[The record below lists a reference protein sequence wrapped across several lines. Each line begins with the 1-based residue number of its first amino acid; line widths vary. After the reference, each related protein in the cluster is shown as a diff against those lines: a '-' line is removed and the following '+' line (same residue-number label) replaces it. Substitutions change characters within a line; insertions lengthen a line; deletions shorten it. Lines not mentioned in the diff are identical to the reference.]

1 MSIQLISPKKSVN
14 SAFLKLPVSV
24 EKMEDFKLSLKNLY
38 SKRNAAQD
46 EEYHKGE
53 IWNFL
58 RKIFEPDYSVQVN
71 RPIDLCV
78 FNGNTAS
85 AKPAVIIEAKSPTNV
100 AEMFSAEHPN
110 VKSLQELVYYF
121 MLEYVQSGNH
131 EIKWLAITNFDEWY
145 FFDVK
150 DFIRYFANKSKPI
163 YDQFLK
169 FKANQMSGNKT
180 SDFYYDIAKPAI
192 DDFLASCDINVVH
205 FNLEDAMRTLAPEL
219 KKSHVT
225 LEPKAIGSKDS
236 ISPTGF
242 QNDNEYSHSTSHI
255 SHSTP
260 LLPLFKFLSP
270 ETLLAKPFANDSN
283 SLDRNFYAELLHI
296 IGLEE
301 VKEEKGSKKVIRR
314 KKPANR
320 DKASL
325 LESAI
330 YQLEDDFPNKE
341 ECEAMALRLCITW
354 VNRLL
359 FLKLVESQILMYQKG
374 DASYRFMSSDKI
386 ANFDE
391 LNIFFFK
398 VLGKKI
404 EDRDEDV
411 FKRYPNVPYLNSSLF
426 EPTEDEKH
434 LKIRGIP
441 DAQMEIWGKTV
452 LKDERGKRAKGS
464 LPNLDYIFKFLDA
477 YNFASDA
484 QGGVTS
490 TSKTLINASVLGL
503 IFEKINGY
511 KDGSFFTPGFIT
523 DYMARDVL
531 ERTVVQKF
539 NEKKSWK
546 CENLE
551 DVSDK
556 IEDISE
562 ANEIVDDIRVAD
574 VAVGSGH
581 FLVSALNR
589 LLAIKSELNILC
601 DADGKRIKRRDL
613 ILKVDNDEL
622 SVVDDE
628 GEPFEYKPGNEESQR
643 YQEALFNEKRRIIEN
658 CLFGV
663 DLNPN
668 SVNICRLRLWIELL
682 KNAYYTK
689 ESGYKQLQ
697 TLPNIDINIK
707 VGDSLLSKY
716 PVQNGRLIAD
726 YLTRD
731 ERADRKRDSL
741 KNSLIEYR
749 QLVQEYKTGKSQS
762 SKMMLRHKIASLKSR
777 MVDDGQIEMFEEYK
791 GSAGDTIDFSNSLEW
806 MFEFPEILDEVGRF
820 TGFDAIIGN
829 PPYVQLQS
837 MGEMSDVYSK
847 RNYSCYNKSADLYC
861 LFVERA
867 YSLLKKNGYF
877 SFIMPNKW
885 MLVDYGKELREFMS
899 QTSLKKILNF
909 GDVQFFADA
918 TIYVCIFVSQKSSD
932 KMPVLA
938 CSLNSKNY
946 HGEFEKEVKAATFEF
961 PAENFG
967 ASEWSI
973 RNKLHDSVLQ
983 KMNVGTALKDMP
995 ITINYGLKTGY
1006 NDAFFIDGKTKEKL
1020 ISEDAK
1026 SAEIIKPL
1034 LRGRDID
1041 AWKTEKDDQFILFVP
1056 WHFPLHLN
1064 PNIVGCFKEAEIEFE
1079 KEYPAVYKHLLN
1091 YREKLSARNK
1101 AETGI
1106 RYEWYALQRWAADYY
1121 KEFAKPKIMYPNMTS
1136 VFPFTYDETG
1146 SFGNDKSFII
1156 TEKDNSQNLPK
1167 GMENVIANE
1176 AEQSNAETISDVIP
1190 AKAGISSPSGYNLL
1204 KALLAIFNSNLVKL
1218 WIWYNCPELM
1228 GGTREIRKAYFEN
1241 LRIPLNNTELLQQL
1255 ASLADEIIRLKKE
1268 LVNSNKTQAPEPA
1281 EGPTETTQKQ
1291 LATLET
1297 QVNTLV
1303 YQLYGITDTE
1313 EMEAVEKR

>member
-1 MSIQLISPKKSVN
+1 MSIRIITPKKSVN
-14 SAFLKLPVSV
+14 SAFLKLPVPV

-38 SKRNAAQD
+38 GKRNPAQD

-85 AKPAVIIEAKSPTNV
+85 AKPAVIIEAKSPTNA

-180 SDFYYDIAKPAI
+180 SDFYNDIAKPAI
-192 DDFLASCDINVVH
+192 DVFLASCNINVVH
-205 FNLEDAMRTLAPEL
+205 FNLDVIARSASDE
-219 KKSHVT
+219 
-225 LEPKAIGSKDS
+225 AI
-236 ISPTGF
+236 
-242 QNDNEYSHSTSHI
+242 HSTSHI

-260 LLPLFKFLSP
+260 LLPLYKFLSP

-301 VKEEKGSKKVIRR
+301 VKEDKGGKKVIQR

-374 DASYRFMSSDKI
+374 DASYRFMSTDKI

-411 FKRYPNVPYLNSSLF
+411 LKRYPNVPYLNSSLF

-441 DAQMEIWGKTV
+441 DAQMEIFNKTV
-452 LKDERGKRAKGS
+452 LKDERGKRAKGT

-562 ANEIVDDIRVAD
+562 ANQIVDDIRVAD

-777 MVDDGQIEMFEEYK
+777 MVEDGQIEMFEEYK
-791 GSAGDTIDFSNSLEW
+791 SSAGDTIDFSNSLEW
-806 MFEFPEILDEVGRF
+806 MFEFPEVLDEKGRF
-820 TGFDAIIGN
+820 VGFDAIIGN
-829 PPYVQLQS
+829 PPYIHLEDMKKTSEIYGS
-837 MGEMSDVYSK
+837 MGGKANPVYTT
-847 RNYSCYNKSADLYC
+847 YNKRGDIYC

-867 YSLLKKNGYF
+867 ISLLKENGFASY
-877 SFIMPNKW
+877 IMQNKW
-885 MLVDYGKELREFMS
+885 MQANYGKELREFF
-899 QTSLKKILNF
+899 LNVRLEKLIDF
-909 GDVQFFADA
+909 GDIQVFDDA
-918 TIYVCIFVSQKSSD
+918 TTYPCIFVAQKAVPATELTVSTLRDLERADFAKSVNQFAEKFALEHLSSD
-932 KMPVLA
+932 TWTLSSQWESDLLRRLDNEMITLGKYVGGEAYRGVLTGLTKA
-938 CSLNSKNY
+938 FLIDENTKKKIIEEDKNAKQVIHPFLQGRDVKTYEEPSVNHYLILFPKGFSSKFLAKDVIASETKQSKCNLNEDDMWK
-946 HGEFEKEVKAATFEF
+946 HFEKSF
-961 PAENFG
+961 PSIAQWLAPFAE
-967 ASEWSI
+967 A
-973 RNKLHDSVLQ
+973 
-983 KMNVGTALKDMP
+983 
-995 ITINYGLKTGY
+995 
-1006 NDAFFIDGKTKEKL
+1006 GKKRGDKGDYWWE
-1020 ISEDAK
+1020 
-1026 SAEIIKPL
+1026 
-1034 LRGRDID
+1034 LR
-1041 AWKTEKDDQFILFVP
+1041 A
-1056 WHFPLHLN
+1056 
-1064 PNIVGCFKEAEIEFE
+1064 C
-1079 KEYPAVYKHLLN
+1079 
-1091 YREKLSARNK
+1091 
-1101 AETGI
+1101 
-1106 RYEWYALQRWAADYY
+1106 DYY
-1121 KEFAKPKIMYPNMTS
+1121 DEFAKPKIMYQKFQVKPCF
-1136 VFPFTYDETG
+1136 VYDDHG
-1146 SFGNDKSFII
+1146 LYCNDSMWII
-1156 TEKDNSQNLPK
+1156 PTED
-1167 GMENVIANE
+1167 
-1176 AEQSNAETISDVIP
+1176 
-1190 AKAGISSPSGYNLL
+1190 
-1204 KALLAIFNSNLVKL
+1204 KALLALLNSKMAWWLMKKKCTQIQNGVQL
-1218 WIWYNCPELM
+1218 IWQYLSKIPVPREL
-1228 GGTREIRKAYFEN
+1228 
-1241 LRIPLNNTELLQQL
+1241 PQEL
-1255 ASLADEIIRLKKE
+1255 ATLADQIITAKKNNE
-1268 LVNSNKTQAPEPA
+1268 DT
-1281 EGPTETTQKQ
+1281 TE
-1291 LATLET
+1291 LET
-1297 QVNTLV
+1297 QVNEIV
-1303 YQLYGITDTE
+1303 YGLYGVTDAE
-1313 EMEAVEKR
+1313 EIESV

>member
-1 MSIQLISPKKSVN
+1 MPIQFISPKKAVN
-14 SAFLKLPVSV
+14 SAYLKLPISY
-24 EKMEDFKLSLKNLY
+24 EKMDIFKACIKSMADLGK
-38 SKRNAAQD
+38 AGET
-46 EEYHKGE
+46 EEYHKGL
-53 IWNFL
+53 INKFL
-58 RKIFEPDYSVQVN
+58 SNALYNPDYAVN
-71 RPIDLCV
+71 TKDRIDLAI
-78 FNGNTAS
+78 FNGKDNN
-85 AKPAVIIEAKSPTNV
+85 AKAAVLIEVKAPENA
-100 AEMFSAEHPN
+100 AEMFSESHSN
-110 VKSLQELVYYF
+110 VKALQELVYYF
-121 MLEYVQSGNH
+121 MKEYIRLENH
-131 EIKWLAITNFDEWY
+131 EIKYLAITNYNDWY
-145 FFDVK
+145 FFDAK
-150 DFIRYFANKSKPI
+150 DFVKFFAAKSNPVYSK
-163 YDQFLK
+163 FLK
-169 FKANQMSGNKT
+169 FDADQMSDSKT
-180 SDFYYDIAKPAI
+180 SFFYSDIARPAI
-192 DDFLASCDINVVH
+192 DKFIETCDLNVVH
-205 FNLEDAMRTLAPEL
+205 FSLAEAVKAVEKNDE
-219 KKSHVT
+219 KK
-225 LEPKAIGSKDS
+225 
-236 ISPTGF
+236 
-242 QNDNEYSHSTSHI
+242 
-255 SHSTP
+255 
-260 LLPLFKFLSP
+260 LFALYKFLSP
-270 ETLLAKPFANDSN
+270 ETLLSKPFANDSN
-283 SLDRNFYAELLHI
+283 SLDKNFYAELLHI

-301 VKEEKGSKKVIRR
+301 VKEDGKKVIRR
-314 KKPANR
+314 KKKENR

-330 YQLEDDFPNKE
+330 YQLQIDEPNADKRE
-341 ECEAMALRLCITW
+341 EMALRLCITW
-354 VNRLL
+354 INRLL

-374 DASYRFMSSDKI
+374 NADYKFMSLDKI
-386 ANFDE
+386 KSFDE
-391 LNIFFFK
+391 LNIFFFM

-404 EDRDEDV
+404 DERDEDI
-411 FKRYPNVPYLNSSLF
+411 KAKYPNVPYLNSSLF
-426 EPTEDEKH
+426 EPTDDEGK

-441 DAQMEIWGKTV
+441 DEQIEIYNKTV
-452 LKDERGKRAKGS
+452 LKDERGKRAKGT

-716 PVQNGRLIAD
+716 PVQNGHVVLDFLQKEDKAD
-726 YLTRD
+726 KKNGL
-731 ERADRKRDSL
+731 AAKL
-741 KNSLIEYR
+741 KEYR
-749 QLVQEYKTGKSQS
+749 KNVQDYKAGGTSYNKQQLRLNIAGLKSQ
-762 SKMMLRHKIASLKSR
+762 LKEPPS
-777 MVDDGQIEMFEEYK
+777 
-791 GSAGDTIDFSNSLEW
+791 IDLFGNVVKNNDIDYSNSLEW
-806 MFEFPEILDEVGRF
+806 MFEFPEILDDEGRF

-847 RNYSCYNKSADLYC
+847 RDYSCYNKSADLYC

-918 TIYVCIFVSQKSSD
+918 TIYVCIFVSQKSGD

-946 HGEFEKEVKAATFEF
+946 HGEFEKEVNAATFEF

-995 ITINYGLKTGY
+995 ISINYGIKTGF
-1006 NDAFFIDGKTKEKL
+1006 NDAFFIDGKTREKL
-1020 ISEDAK
+1020 IAEDPKSE
-1026 SAEIIKPL
+1026 ELIKPL
-1034 LRGRDID
+1034 LRGRDIN
-1041 AWKTEKDDQFILFVP
+1041 AWVTESDQYLINPHNGIKERNIAPINIDEYPAIKKHLDQFID
-1056 WHFPLHLN
+1056 
-1064 PNIVGCFKEAEIEFE
+1064 
-1079 KEYPAVYKHLLN
+1079 
-1091 YREKLSARNK
+1091 KLVKRGDKGDTPYNLRNC
-1101 AETGI
+1101 AYLE
-1106 RYEWYALQRWAADYY
+1106 D
-1121 KEFAKPKIMYPNMTS
+1121 FSKPKIIYPEITS
-1136 VFPFTYDETG
+1136 LFSFTYDELG
-1146 SFGNDKSFII
+1146 MMCNNKNYIISEKESFQS
-1156 TEKDNSQNLPK
+1156 LPK
-1167 GMENVIANE
+1167 G
-1176 AEQSNAETISDVIP
+1176 TF
-1190 AKAGISSPSGYNLL
+1190 L

-1218 WIWYNCPELM
+1218 WIEYNCPVLN
-1228 GGTREIRKAYFEN
+1228 GGARNISTTYFEN
-1241 LRIPLNNTELLQQL
+1241 LRIPLNNTELLLQL
-1255 ASLADEIIRLKKE
+1255 ATLADEIITAKKSGE
-1268 LVNSNKTQAPEPA
+1268 NTAS
-1281 EGPTETTQKQ
+1281 
-1291 LATLET
+1291 LESK
-1297 QVNTLV
+1297 VDEIV
-1303 YQLYGITDTE
+1303 YQIYGVTGQE
-1313 EMEAVEKR
+1313 EREAVEEM

>member
-1 MSIQLISPKKSVN
+1 MSIKFISPKKSVN

-24 EKMEDFKLSLKNLY
+24 EKMEEFKLSLKNLY
-38 SKRNAAQD
+38 GKRNAAQD

-71 RPIDLCV
+71 RPIDLAI

-85 AKPAVIIEAKSPTNV
+85 AKPAVIIEAKSPTNA

-121 MLEYVQSGNH
+121 MLEYVHSGNH

-150 DFIRYFANKSKPI
+150 DFIRYFGNKSKPI

-180 SDFYYDIAKPAI
+180 SDFYNDIAKPAI
-192 DDFLASCDINVVH
+192 DDFLKSCDISVVH
-205 FNLEDAMRTLAPEL
+205 FSLESAVKAVEKDDD
-219 KKSHVT
+219 KK
-225 LEPKAIGSKDS
+225 
-236 ISPTGF
+236 
-242 QNDNEYSHSTSHI
+242 
-255 SHSTP
+255 
-260 LLPLFKFLSP
+260 LLPLYKFFSP

-301 VKEEKGSKKVIRR
+301 VKEDKGGKKVIQR

-374 DASYRFMSSDKI
+374 DASYRFMSTDKI

-411 FKRYPNVPYLNSSLF
+411 LKRYPNVPYLNSSLF

-441 DAQMEIWGKTV
+441 DAQMDIFNKTV
-452 LKDERGKRAKGS
+452 LKDERGKCAKGT

-562 ANEIVDDIRVAD
+562 ANQIVDDIRVAD

-716 PVQNGRLIAD
+716 PVQNGHVVLDFLQKEDKAD
-726 YLTRD
+726 KKNGL
-731 ERADRKRDSL
+731 AAKL
-741 KNSLIEYR
+741 KEYR
-749 QLVQEYKTGKSQS
+749 KNVQDYKAGGTSYNKQQLRLNIAGLKSQ
-762 SKMMLRHKIASLKSR
+762 LKEPPSIDLFGN
-777 MVDDGQIEMFEEYK
+777 VVKNND
-791 GSAGDTIDFSNSLEW
+791 IDFSNSLEW
-806 MFEFPEILDEVGRF
+806 MFEFPEILDDEGRF

-837 MGEMSDVYSK
+837 IGEMSDVYSK
-847 RNYSCYNKSADLYC
+847 RDYSCFNKSADLYC

-885 MLVDYGKELREFMS
+885 MLVDYGKELRQFMS

-918 TIYVCIFVSQKSSD
+918 TIYVCIFVSQKSGD
-932 KMPVLA
+932 KLPVLA

-995 ITINYGLKTGY
+995 ISIYRGILTGF
-1006 NDAFFIDGKTKEKL
+1006 NDAFFIDGKTREKL
-1020 ISEDAK
+1020 IAEDPKSE
-1026 SAEIIKPL
+1026 ELIKPL
-1034 LRGRDID
+1034 LRGRDIK
-1041 AWKTEKDDQFILFVP
+1041 AWVTENDQYLINPHNGIKEKNIAPINIDEYPAIKKHLDQFIDKLIKRGDKGDTP
-1056 WHFPLHLN
+1056 YNLRNCAYL
-1064 PNIVGCFKEAEIEFE
+1064 EEF
-1079 KEYPAVYKHLLN
+1079 
-1091 YREKLSARNK
+1091 
-1101 AETGI
+1101 T
-1106 RYEWYALQRWAADYY
+1106 
-1121 KEFAKPKIMYPNMTS
+1121 KPKIMYPNMTS

-1146 SFGNDKSFII
+1146 SFSNDKSFII

-1167 GMENVIANE
+1167 GTENVIASE
-1176 AEQSNAETISDVIP
+1176 AKQSNAECHPGAEGDRVH
-1190 AKAGISSPSGYNLL
+1190 LL

-1241 LRIPLNNTELLQQL
+1241 LRIPLDNADILQQL
-1255 ASLADEIIRLKKE
+1255 ATLADEIITAKK
-1268 LVNSNKTQAPEPA
+1268 QASCHPERTLEPKA
-1281 EGPTETTQKQ
+1281 IGEVEGSSEALQKQ
-1291 LATLET
+1291 IADLET

-1313 EMEAVEKR
+1313 EIEVVEKGG

>member
-1 MSIQLISPKKSVN
+1 MSIKFISPKKSVN
-14 SAFLKLPVSV
+14 SAFLKLPVPI

-38 SKRNAAQD
+38 SKRNTAQD

-121 MLEYVQSGNH
+121 MLEYVHSGNH

-150 DFIRYFANKSKPI
+150 DFARYFANKSKPI

-180 SDFYYDIAKPAI
+180 SDFYNDIAKSAI

-205 FNLEDAMRTLAPEL
+205 FNLDVIARSASDE
-219 KKSHVT
+219 
-225 LEPKAIGSKDS
+225 AI
-236 ISPTGF
+236 
-242 QNDNEYSHSTSHI
+242 HSTPHI

-260 LLPLFKFLSP
+260 LLPLYKFLSP

-301 VKEEKGSKKVIRR
+301 VKEDKGGKKVIRR
-314 KKPANR
+314 KNPANR

-374 DASYRFMSSDKI
+374 DVSYRFMSTDKI

-411 FKRYPNVPYLNSSLF
+411 LKRYPNVPYLNSSLF

-441 DAQMEIWGKTV
+441 DAQMEIFNKIV
-452 LKDERGKRAKGS
+452 LKDERGKRAKGT

-539 NEKKSWK
+539 NEVKGWDCK
-546 CENLE
+546 NLRE
-551 DVSDK
+551 
-556 IEDISE
+556 IEDNIGKDDVPE
-562 ANEIVDDIRVAD
+562 ANKIVDEIRIAD

-589 LLAIKSELNILC
+589 MLAIKSELNIFC
-601 DADGKRIKRRDL
+601 DAEGNRINNKKWV
-613 ILKVDNDEL
+613 LKVDNDEL
-622 SVVDDE
+622 SVVDDDN
-628 GEPFEYKPGNEESQR
+628 EPFEYKPGNETLQR
-643 YQEALFNEKRRIIEN
+643 IQEALFNEKRRIIEN

-762 SKMMLRHKIASLKSR
+762 SKMMLRHKITSLKSR
-777 MVDDGQIEMFEEYK
+777 MVEDGQIEMFEEYK
-791 GSAGDTIDFSNSLEW
+791 GTAGDTIDFSNSLEW
-806 MFEFPEILDEVGRF
+806 MFEFPEILDDEGRF

-847 RNYSCYNKSADLYC
+847 RDYSCYNKSADLYC

-885 MLVDYGKELREFMS
+885 MLVDYGKELRQFMS

-918 TIYVCIFVSQKSSD
+918 TIYVCIFVSQKSGD

-946 HGEFEKEVKAATFEF
+946 HGEFEKEVNAATFEF

-995 ITINYGLKTGY
+995 ISIYRGILTGF
-1006 NDAFFIDGKTKEKL
+1006 NDAFFIDGKTREKL
-1020 ISEDAK
+1020 IAEDPKSE
-1026 SAEIIKPL
+1026 ELIKPL
-1034 LRGRDID
+1034 LRGRDIN
-1041 AWKTEKDDQFILFVP
+1041 AWVTEKEDQYLIGT
-1056 WHFPLHLN
+1056 FPALN
-1064 PNIVGCFKEAEIEFE
+1064 LDIDQ
-1079 KEYPAVYKHLLN
+1079 YPAIKNHLMSFGI
-1091 YREKLSARNK
+1091 EKLEQTGAKHIVNGEEIKARKKTSNK
-1101 AETGI
+1101 WFETQDQIG
-1106 RYEWYALQRWAADYY
+1106 YY
-1121 KEFAKPKIMYPNMTS
+1121 KEFAKPKIVYPNMTS

-1146 SFGNDKSFII
+1146 SFSNDKSFII
-1156 TEKDNSQNLPK
+1156 TEKEQSQNLSK
-1167 GMENVIANE
+1167 GTENVIASE
-1176 AEQSNAETISDVIP
+1176 AKQSSEF
-1190 AKAGISSPSGYNLL
+1190 LL

-1241 LRIPLNNTELLQQL
+1241 LRIPLDNPELLQQL
-1255 ASLADEIIRLKKE
+1255 ATLADEIIAAKK
-1268 LVNSNKTQAPEPA
+1268 QASCHPERTLEPKA
-1281 EGPTETTQKQ
+1281 IGGVEGSSEVDGEATQKQ

-1303 YQLYGITDTE
+1303 YQLYGVTDAE
-1313 EMEAVEKR
+1313 EIEAVEKR

>member
-1 MSIQLISPKKSVN
+1 MPIQFISPKKAVN
-14 SAFLKLPVSV
+14 SAYLKLPVSY
-24 EKMEDFKLSLKNLY
+24 EKMDDFKACIKNMAEQG
-38 SKRNAAQD
+38 KAGET
-46 EEYHKGE
+46 EEYHKGL
-53 IWNFL
+53 INKFL
-58 RKIFEPDYSVQVN
+58 SNALYNPDYAVN
-71 RPIDLCV
+71 TKDRIDLAI
-78 FNGNTAS
+78 FNGKDNN
-85 AKPAVIIEAKSPTNV
+85 AKAAVLIEVKAPDNV
-100 AEMFSAEHPN
+100 SEMFSEAHAN

-121 MLEYVQSGNH
+121 MKEYIRLENH
-131 EIKWLAITNFDEWY
+131 EIKYLAITNYNDWY
-145 FFDVK
+145 FFDAK
-150 DFIRYFANKSKPI
+150 DFVKFFAAKSNPVYSK
-163 YDQFLK
+163 FLK
-169 FKANQMSGNKT
+169 FDADQMSDSKT
-180 SDFYYDIAKPAI
+180 SFFYSDIAKPAI
-192 DDFLASCDINVVH
+192 DKFIETCELNVVH
-205 FNLEDAMRTLAPEL
+205 FSLAEAVKAVEKNDE
-219 KKSHVT
+219 KK
-225 LEPKAIGSKDS
+225 
-236 ISPTGF
+236 
-242 QNDNEYSHSTSHI
+242 
-255 SHSTP
+255 
-260 LLPLFKFLSP
+260 LFALYKFLSP
-270 ETLLAKPFANDSN
+270 ETLLSKPFANDSN
-283 SLDRNFYAELLHI
+283 SLDKNFYAELLHI

-301 VKEEKGSKKVIRR
+301 VKEDGKKVIRR
-314 KKPANR
+314 KKPENC

-330 YQLEDDFPNKE
+330 YQLQIDEPNADKRE
-341 ECEAMALRLCITW
+341 EIALRLCITW
-354 VNRLL
+354 INRLL

-374 DASYRFMSSDKI
+374 NADYKFMSLDKI
-386 ANFDE
+386 KSFDE
-391 LNIFFFK
+391 LNIFFFM

-404 EDRDEDV
+404 DERDEDI
-411 FKRYPNVPYLNSSLF
+411 KAKYPNVPYLNSSLF
-426 EPTEDEKH
+426 EPTDDEGK

-441 DAQMEIWGKTV
+441 DEQIEIYNKTV
-452 LKDERGKRAKGS
+452 LKDERGKRAKGT

-689 ESGYKQLQ
+689 ESDYKQLQ

-716 PVQNGRLIAD
+716 PVQNGHVVLDFLQKEDKADKKNGLAAKLKEYGKNVQDYKAGGTSYNKQQLRLNIAG
-726 YLTRD
+726 L
-731 ERADRKRDSL
+731 
-741 KNSLIEYR
+741 
-749 QLVQEYKTGKSQS
+749 KSQ
-762 SKMMLRHKIASLKSR
+762 LKEPPSIDLFGN
-777 MVDDGQIEMFEEYK
+777 VVKNND
-791 GSAGDTIDFSNSLEW
+791 IDFSNSLEW
-806 MFEFPEILDEVGRF
+806 MFEFPEILDDEGRF

-847 RNYSCYNKSADLYC
+847 RDYSCYNKSADLYC

-885 MLVDYGKELREFMS
+885 MLVDYGKELRQFMS

-909 GDVQFFADA
+909 GDVQFFVDA
-918 TIYVCIFVSQKSSD
+918 TIYVCIFVSQKSGD

-946 HGEFEKEVKAATFEF
+946 HGEFEKEVNAATFEF

-995 ITINYGLKTGY
+995 ISIYRGILTGF
-1006 NDAFFIDGKTKEKL
+1006 NDAFFIDGKTREKL
-1020 ISEDAK
+1020 IAEDPKSE
-1026 SAEIIKPL
+1026 ELIKPL
-1034 LRGRDID
+1034 LRGRDIN
-1041 AWKTEKDDQFILFVP
+1041 AWVTESDQYLINPHNGIKERNIAPINIDEYPAIKKHLDQFID
-1056 WHFPLHLN
+1056 
-1064 PNIVGCFKEAEIEFE
+1064 
-1079 KEYPAVYKHLLN
+1079 
-1091 YREKLSARNK
+1091 KLVKRGDKGDTPYNLRNC
-1101 AETGI
+1101 AYLE
-1106 RYEWYALQRWAADYY
+1106 D
-1121 KEFAKPKIMYPNMTS
+1121 FSKPKIIYPEITS
-1136 VFPFTYDETG
+1136 LFSFTYDELG
-1146 SFGNDKSFII
+1146 MMCNNKNYIISEKESFQS
-1156 TEKDNSQNLPK
+1156 LPK
-1167 GMENVIANE
+1167 G
-1176 AEQSNAETISDVIP
+1176 TF
-1190 AKAGISSPSGYNLL
+1190 L

-1218 WIWYNCPELM
+1218 WIEYNCPVLN
-1228 GGTREIRKAYFEN
+1228 GGARNISTTYFEN
-1241 LRIPLNNTELLQQL
+1241 LRIPLNNTELLLQL
-1255 ASLADEIIRLKKE
+1255 ATLADEIIRLKKE
-1268 LVNSNKTQAPEPA
+1268 LVNSKKTQVPEPA
-1281 EGPTETTQKQ
+1281 EGPTEATQKQ
-1291 LATLET
+1291 IADLET

-1313 EMEAVEKR
+1313 EIEAVEKR

>member
-1 MSIQLISPKKSVN
+1 MSIKLISPKKSVN
-14 SAFLKLPVSV
+14 SAFLKLPVPC
-24 EKMEDFKLSLKNLY
+24 EKMEQFKSALVNLHN
-38 SKRNAAQD
+38 KRDAKKD
-46 EEYHKGE
+46 EEYHKNE
-53 IWNFL
+53 LQAFL
-58 RKIFEPDYSVQVN
+58 KGIFNPAYSVQVD
-71 RPIDLCV
+71 RPIDLAI
-78 FNGNTAS
+78 FNGNDTT
-85 AKPAVIIEAKSPTNV
+85 AKPAVIIEMKSPTN
-100 AEMFSAEHPN
+100 ATEMFSEQHPN
-110 VKSLQELVYYF
+110 TKALQELVYYF
-121 MLEYVQSGNH
+121 LLEYVHLGNR
-131 EIKWLAITNFDEWY
+131 EIKYLVISNFDEYY

-150 DFIRYFANKSKPI
+150 DFIRYFANKSKPV

-169 FKANQMSGNKT
+169 FVSKQTSGNKT
-180 SDFYYDIAKPAI
+180 SDFYNDIAKPAI
-192 DDFLASCDINVVH
+192 DDFLGSCDFSVVH
-205 FNLEDAMRTLAPEL
+205 FSLEDAVKAVEKNDD
-219 KKSHVT
+219 KKLVA
-225 LEPKAIGSKDS
+225 LYKM
-236 ISPTGF
+236 
-242 QNDNEYSHSTSHI
+242 
-255 SHSTP
+255 
-260 LLPLFKFLSP
+260 LSP
-270 ETLLAKPFANDSN
+270 EGLLAKPFANDSN

-301 VKEEKGSKKVIRR
+301 VKEDKGGKKVIQR

-374 DASYRFMSSDKI
+374 DVSYRFMSTDKI

-411 FKRYPNVPYLNSSLF
+411 LKRYPNVPYLNSSLF

-452 LKDERGKRAKGS
+452 LKDERGKRAKGT

-539 NEKKSWK
+539 NEVKGWDCK
-546 CENLE
+546 NLRE
-551 DVSDK
+551 
-556 IEDISE
+556 IEDNIGKDDVLE
-562 ANEIVDDIRVAD
+562 ANKIVDEIRIAD

-589 LLAIKSELNILC
+589 MLAIKSELNIFC
-601 DADGKRIKRRDL
+601 DAEGNRINKKKWE
-613 ILKVDNDEL
+613 LKVDNDEL
-622 SVVDDE
+622 SVIDDD
-628 GEPFEYKPGNEESQR
+628 GEPFEYKPGNETLQR
-643 YQEALFNEKRRIIEN
+643 IQEALFNEKRRIIEN

-716 PVQNGRLIAD
+716 PVQNGHVVLDFLQKEDKAD
-726 YLTRD
+726 KKNGL
-731 ERADRKRDSL
+731 AAKL
-741 KNSLIEYR
+741 KEYR
-749 QLVQEYKTGKSQS
+749 KNVQDYKAGGTSYNKQQLRLNIAGLKSQ
-762 SKMMLRHKIASLKSR
+762 LKEPPSIDLFGN
-777 MVDDGQIEMFEEYK
+777 VVKNND
-791 GSAGDTIDFSNSLEW
+791 IDFSNSLEW
-806 MFEFPEILDEVGRF
+806 MFEFPEILDDEGRF

-829 PPYVQLQS
+829 PPYMQLQS

-847 RNYSCYNKSADLYC
+847 RDYSCYNKSADLYC

-918 TIYVCIFVSQKSSD
+918 TIYVCIFVSQKSGD
-932 KMPVLA
+932 KLPVLA

-995 ITINYGLKTGY
+995 ITINYGVKTGF
-1006 NDAFFIDGKTKEKL
+1006 NDAFFIDGKTREKL
-1020 ISEDAK
+1020 IAEDPKSE
-1026 SAEIIKPL
+1026 ELIKPL

-1041 AWKTEKDDQFILFVP
+1041 VWVTEKEDQYLIGT
-1056 WHFPLHLN
+1056 FPVLN
-1064 PNIVGCFKEAEIEFE
+1064 LDIDQ
-1079 KEYPAVYKHLLN
+1079 YPAIKNHLMSFGI
-1091 YREKLSARNK
+1091 EKLEQTGAKHIVNGEEIKARKKTSNK
-1101 AETGI
+1101 WFETQDQIG
-1106 RYEWYALQRWAADYY
+1106 YY
-1121 KEFAKPKIMYPNMTS
+1121 KEFAKPKIVYPNMTS

-1156 TEKDNSQNLPK
+1156 TEKDDSQNLPK
-1167 GMENVIANE
+1167 GTENVIASE
-1176 AEQSNAETISDVIP
+1176 AKQSNAECHPGAEGDRVH
-1190 AKAGISSPSGYNLL
+1190 LL
-1204 KALLAIFNSNLVKL
+1204 KALLAIINSNLVKL

-1241 LRIPLNNTELLQQL
+1241 LRIPLDNAELLQQL
-1255 ASLADEIIRLKKE
+1255 ATLADEIICLKKE
-1268 LVNSNKTQAPEPA
+1268 ND
-1281 EGPTETTQKQ
+1281 ETYQKQ
-1291 LATLET
+1291 IADLET

-1303 YQLYGITDTE
+1303 YQLYGITDTDE
-1313 EMEAVEKR
+1313 IEAVEKR

>member
-1 MSIQLISPKKSVN
+1 MSIKFISPKKSVN

-71 RPIDLCV
+71 RPIDLAI

-180 SDFYYDIAKPAI
+180 SDFYNEIAKPAI

-205 FNLEDAMRTLAPEL
+205 FSLADACKNVIASP
-219 KKSHVT
+219 
-225 LEPKAIGSKDS
+225 GSKS
-236 ISPTGF
+236 GI
-242 QNDNEYSHSTSHI
+242 NSTKQSNAACHPER
-255 SHSTP
+255 SVSGVEGSKK
-260 LLPLFKFLSP
+260 LLPLYKFLSP

-296 IGLEE
+296 VGLEE
-301 VKEEKGSKKVIRR
+301 VKEDKGGKKVIRR
-314 KKPANR
+314 KNPANR

-374 DASYRFMSSDKI
+374 DASYRFMSIDKI

-404 EDRDEDV
+404 ENRDEDV
-411 FKRYPNVPYLNSSLF
+411 LKRYPNVPYLNSSLF

-441 DAQMEIWGKTV
+441 DAQMEIFNKTV
-452 LKDERGKRAKGS
+452 LKDERGKRAKGT

-601 DADGKRIKRRDL
+601 DVDGKRIKRRDL

-689 ESGYKQLQ
+689 ESDYKQLQ

-716 PVQNGRLIAD
+716 PVQNGHVVLDFLQKEDKAD
-726 YLTRD
+726 KKNGL
-731 ERADRKRDSL
+731 AAKL
-741 KNSLIEYR
+741 KEYR
-749 QLVQEYKTGKSQS
+749 KNVQDYKAGGTSYNKQKLRLNIAGLKSQ
-762 SKMMLRHKIASLKSR
+762 LKEPPSIDLFGNL
-777 MVDDGQIEMFEEYK
+777 VKNND
-791 GSAGDTIDFSNSLEW
+791 IDFSNSLEW
-806 MFEFPEILDEVGRF
+806 MFEFPEILDDEGRF

-847 RNYSCYNKSADLYC
+847 RDYSCYNKSADLYC

-885 MLVDYGKELREFMS
+885 MLVDYGKELRQFMS

-918 TIYVCIFVSQKSSD
+918 TIYVCIFVSQKSGD

-946 HGEFEKEVKAATFEF
+946 RGEFEKEVLAATFEF

-995 ITINYGLKTGY
+995 ISINYGIKTGF
-1006 NDAFFIDGKTKEKL
+1006 NDAFFIDGKTREKL
-1020 ISEDAK
+1020 IAEDPKSE
-1026 SAEIIKPL
+1026 ELIKPL
-1034 LRGRDID
+1034 LRGRDIN
-1041 AWKTEKDDQFILFVP
+1041 AWVTESDQYLINPHNGIKERNIAPINIDEYPAIKKHLDQFID
-1056 WHFPLHLN
+1056 
-1064 PNIVGCFKEAEIEFE
+1064 
-1079 KEYPAVYKHLLN
+1079 
-1091 YREKLSARNK
+1091 KLVKRGDKGDTPYNLRNC
-1101 AETGI
+1101 AYLE
-1106 RYEWYALQRWAADYY
+1106 
-1121 KEFAKPKIMYPNMTS
+1121 EFANPKIMYPNMTS

-1167 GMENVIANE
+1167 GTENVIASE
-1176 AEQSNAETISDVIP
+1176 AKQSNAECHPGAEGDR
-1190 AKAGISSPSGYNLL
+1190 AHLL

-1228 GGTREIRKAYFEN
+1228 GGTREIRKVYFEN
-1241 LRIPLNNTELLQQL
+1241 LRIPLDNAELLQQL
-1255 ASLADEIIRLKKE
+1255 ATLADEIIAAKKTGEDTTE
-1268 LVNSNKTQAPEPA
+1268 LEKRVNEI
-1281 EGPTETTQKQ
+1281 
-1291 LATLET
+1291 
-1297 QVNTLV
+1297 V
-1303 YQLYGITDTE
+1303 YQLYGITDAE
-1313 EMEAVEKR
+1313 EIEAVEKR

>member
-1 MSIQLISPKKSVN
+1 MSIKFISPKKSVN

-24 EKMEDFKLSLKNLY
+24 EKMEEFKLSLKNLY
-38 SKRNAAQD
+38 GKRNAAQD

-71 RPIDLCV
+71 RPIDLAI

-85 AKPAVIIEAKSPTNV
+85 AKPAVIIEAKSPTNA

-121 MLEYVQSGNH
+121 MLEYVHSGNH

-150 DFIRYFANKSKPI
+150 DFIRYFGNKSKPI

-180 SDFYYDIAKPAI
+180 SDFYNDIAKPAI
-192 DDFLASCDINVVH
+192 DDFLKSCDISVVH
-205 FNLEDAMRTLAPEL
+205 FSLESAVKAVEKDDD
-219 KKSHVT
+219 KK
-225 LEPKAIGSKDS
+225 
-236 ISPTGF
+236 
-242 QNDNEYSHSTSHI
+242 
-255 SHSTP
+255 
-260 LLPLFKFLSP
+260 LLPLYKFFSP

-301 VKEEKGSKKVIRR
+301 VKEDKGGKKVIQR

-374 DASYRFMSSDKI
+374 DASYRFMSTDKI

-411 FKRYPNVPYLNSSLF
+411 LKRYPNVPYLNSSLF

-441 DAQMEIWGKTV
+441 DAQMDIFNKTV
-452 LKDERGKRAKGS
+452 LKDERGKCAKGT

-562 ANEIVDDIRVAD
+562 ANQIVDDIRVAD

-716 PVQNGRLIAD
+716 P
-726 YLTRD
+726 
-731 ERADRKRDSL
+731 L
-741 KNSLIEYR
+741 KEPPSIDLFGN
-749 QLVQEYKTGKSQS
+749 VVKNN
-762 SKMMLRHKIASLKSR
+762 
-777 MVDDGQIEMFEEYK
+777 D
-791 GSAGDTIDFSNSLEW
+791 IDFSNSLEW
-806 MFEFPEILDEVGRF
+806 MFEFPEILDDEGRF

-837 MGEMSDVYSK
+837 IGEMSDVYSK
-847 RNYSCYNKSADLYC
+847 RDYSCFNKSADLYC

-885 MLVDYGKELREFMS
+885 MLVDYGKELRQFMS

-918 TIYVCIFVSQKSSD
+918 TIYVCIFVSQKSGD
-932 KMPVLA
+932 KLPVLA

-995 ITINYGLKTGY
+995 ISIYRGILTGF
-1006 NDAFFIDGKTKEKL
+1006 NDAFFIDGKTREKL
-1020 ISEDAK
+1020 IAEDPKSE
-1026 SAEIIKPL
+1026 ELIKPL
-1034 LRGRDID
+1034 LRGRDIK
-1041 AWKTEKDDQFILFVP
+1041 AWVTENDQYLINPHNGIKEKNIAPINIDEYPAIKKHLDQFIDKLIKRGDKGDTP
-1056 WHFPLHLN
+1056 YNLRNCAYL
-1064 PNIVGCFKEAEIEFE
+1064 EEF
-1079 KEYPAVYKHLLN
+1079 
-1091 YREKLSARNK
+1091 
-1101 AETGI
+1101 T
-1106 RYEWYALQRWAADYY
+1106 
-1121 KEFAKPKIMYPNMTS
+1121 KPKIMYPNMTS

-1146 SFGNDKSFII
+1146 SFSNDKSFII

-1167 GMENVIANE
+1167 GTENVIASE
-1176 AEQSNAETISDVIP
+1176 AKQSNAECHPGAEGDRVH
-1190 AKAGISSPSGYNLL
+1190 LL

-1241 LRIPLNNTELLQQL
+1241 LRIPLDNADILQQL
-1255 ASLADEIIRLKKE
+1255 ATLADEIITAKK
-1268 LVNSNKTQAPEPA
+1268 QASCHPERTLEPKA
-1281 EGPTETTQKQ
+1281 IGEVEGSSEALQKQ
-1291 LATLET
+1291 IADLET

-1313 EMEAVEKR
+1313 EIEVVEKGG

>member
-1 MSIQLISPKKSVN
+1 MSIKFISPKKSVN
-14 SAFLKLPVSV
+14 SAFLKLPVPV

-71 RPIDLCV
+71 RPIDLAI

-85 AKPAVIIEAKSPTNV
+85 AKPAVIIEAKSPTNA

-121 MLEYVQSGNH
+121 MLEYVHSGNH

-150 DFIRYFANKSKPI
+150 DFIRYFGNKSKPI

-180 SDFYYDIAKPAI
+180 SDFYNEIAKPAI
-192 DDFLASCDINVVH
+192 DDFLASCDINVVR
-205 FNLEDAMRTLAPEL
+205 FNLEDACKNVIASP
-219 KKSHVT
+219 
-225 LEPKAIGSKDS
+225 GSKS
-236 ISPTGF
+236 GINSAKQSNAACHPERSVSGV
-242 QNDNEYSHSTSHI
+242 EGSKK
-255 SHSTP
+255 

-374 DASYRFMSSDKI
+374 DASYRFMSTDKI

-411 FKRYPNVPYLNSSLF
+411 LKRYPNVPYLNSSLF

-441 DAQMEIWGKTV
+441 DAQMEIFNKTV
-452 LKDERGKRAKGS
+452 LKDERGKRAKGT

-689 ESGYKQLQ
+689 KSGYKQLQ

-716 PVQNGRLIAD
+716 PVQNGHVVLDFLQKEDKAD
-726 YLTRD
+726 KKNGL
-731 ERADRKRDSL
+731 AAKL
-741 KNSLIEYR
+741 KEYR
-749 QLVQEYKTGKSQS
+749 KNVQDYKAGGTSYNKQQLRLNIAGLKSQ
-762 SKMMLRHKIASLKSR
+762 LKEPPSIDLFGN
-777 MVDDGQIEMFEEYK
+777 VVKNND
-791 GSAGDTIDFSNSLEW
+791 IDFSNSLEW
-806 MFEFPEILDEVGRF
+806 MFEFPEVLDEKGRF

-837 MGEMSDVYSK
+837 MGEMSDVYGK
-847 RNYSCYNKSADLYC
+847 RDYSCYNKSADLYC

-885 MLVDYGKELREFMS
+885 MLVDYGKELRGFMS

-909 GDVQFFADA
+909 GDVQIFKDA
-918 TIYVCIFVSQKSSD
+918 TTYTCIFVSQKSNEKNSVQAISLSSD
-932 KMPVLA
+932 KYSGNFSKDVSKLIDLSPDSFGEAEWNITNPVI
-938 CSLNSKNY
+938 
-946 HGEFEKEVKAATFEF
+946 EK
-961 PAENFG
+961 
-967 ASEWSI
+967 
-973 RNKLHDSVLQ
+973 VLQ
-983 KMNVGTALKDMP
+983 KMSVGTPLRDMP
-995 ITINYGLKTGY
+995 ISIYAGIKAGCI
-1006 NDAFFIDGKTKEKL
+1006 DAFYIDGKVRSQL
-1020 ISEDAK
+1020 IERNPKSE
-1026 SAEIIKPL
+1026 EVIKPL
-1034 LRGRDID
+1034 VRGRDIT
-1041 AWKTEKDDQFILFVP
+1041 AWNTNTQDIYLIGTLPALKINIDDYPAIKD
-1056 WHFPLHLN
+1056 HLL
-1064 PNIVGCFKEAEIEFE
+1064 GFTIERLE
-1079 KEYPAVYKHLLN
+1079 QTGKEYIVN
-1091 YREKLSARNK
+1091 GEKIKARKKTCNK
-1101 AETGI
+1101 WFETQDQIG
-1106 RYEWYALQRWAADYY
+1106 YY
-1121 KEFAKPKIMYPNMTS
+1121 KELTRPKIIFPNITTA
-1136 VFPFTYDETG
+1136 FPFTYDENG
-1146 SFGNDKSFII
+1146 VYPNDNNFFIV
-1156 TEKDNSQNLPK
+1156 EK
-1167 GMENVIANE
+1167 ENAIANE
-1176 AEQSNAETISDVIP
+1176 AKQSSAETTCDVIP
-1190 AKAGISSPSGYNLL
+1190 AKAGISSPCGYNLL
-1204 KALLAIFNSNLVKL
+1204 KALLAIFNSSLCKF
-1218 WIWYNCPELM
+1218 WIWHNCPVLN
-1228 GGTREIRKAYFEN
+1228 GGTRKLQIAYFEN
-1241 LRIPLNNTELLQQL
+1241 LRIPLENAELLQQL
-1255 ASLADEIIRLKKE
+1255 ATLADEIIRLKKE
-1268 LVNSNKTQAPEPA
+1268 
-1281 EGPTETTQKQ
+1281 GDETTQKQ
-1291 LATLET
+1291 IADLET

-1303 YQLYGITDTE
+1303 YQLYGITDAE
-1313 EMEAVEKR
+1313 EIESVEKR

>member
-1 MSIQLISPKKSVN
+1 MSIRIITPKKSVN
-14 SAFLKLPVSV
+14 SAFLKLPVPI
-24 EKMEDFKLSLKNLY
+24 EKMESFKLSLKNLY

-121 MLEYVQSGNH
+121 MLEYVHSGNR
-131 EIKWLAITNFDEWY
+131 EVKWLAITNFDEWY

-150 DFIRYFANKSKPI
+150 DFIRYFGNKSKPI

-180 SDFYYDIAKPAI
+180 SDFYNDIAKPAI
-192 DDFLASCDINVVH
+192 DDFLKSCDINVVH
-205 FNLEDAMRTLAPEL
+205 FNLKDACKNVIANEVKQSNTVCHPERSVSGVECS
-219 KKSHVT
+219 KK
-225 LEPKAIGSKDS
+225 
-236 ISPTGF
+236 
-242 QNDNEYSHSTSHI
+242 
-255 SHSTP
+255 
-260 LLPLFKFLSP
+260 LLSLYKFLSP
-270 ETLLAKPFANDSN
+270 ETLLARPFANDSN

-301 VKEEKGSKKVIRR
+301 VKEEKGGKKVIRR
-314 KKPANR
+314 KNPANR

-330 YQLEDDFPNKE
+330 YQLEDDISDFEK
-341 ECEAMALRLCITW
+341 CEAMALRLCITW

-374 DASYRFMSSDKI
+374 DASYRFMSTDKI

-411 FKRYPNVPYLNSSLF
+411 LKRYPNVPYLNSSLF

-452 LKDERGKRAKGS
+452 LKDERGKRAKGT

-556 IEDISE
+556 IDDISE
-562 ANEIVDDIRVAD
+562 ANEIVDDIRIAD

-716 PVQNGRLIAD
+716 PVQNGRLIVD

-762 SKMMLRHKIASLKSR
+762 SKMMLRQKIAGIKSR
-777 MVDDGQIEMFEEYK
+777 MVEDVQIEMFEEYK
-791 GSAGDTIDFSNSLEW
+791 GSAGDAIDFSNSLEW
-806 MFEFPEILDEVGRF
+806 MFEFPEILDDEGRF

-829 PPYVQLQS
+829 PPYIHLENMKKTSEIYGS
-837 MGEMSDVYSK
+837 MGGKASPVYTT
-847 RNYSCYNKSADLYC
+847 YNKRGDIYC

-867 YSLLKKNGYF
+867 MSLLKENGFASY
-877 SFIMPNKW
+877 IMQNKW
-885 MLVDYGKELREFMS
+885 MQASYGKELREFF
-899 QTSLKKILNF
+899 LNVRLEKLIDF
-909 GDVQFFADA
+909 GDIQVFEDA
-918 TIYVCIFVSQKSSD
+918 TTYPCIFVAQKAAPATEFTASTLRDLERADFAKSVNQFAEKFALEHLSSD
-932 KMPVLA
+932 TWTLSSQWESDLLCRLDNEMITLGEYVGGEAYRGVLTGLTKAFLIDENTKKKIIEEDKNAQQVIHPV
-938 CSLNSKNY
+938 
-946 HGEFEKEVKAATFEF
+946 
-961 PAENFG
+961 
-967 ASEWSI
+967 
-973 RNKLHDSVLQ
+973 
-983 KMNVGTALKDMP
+983 M
-995 ITINYGLKTGY
+995 
-1006 NDAFFIDGKTKEKL
+1006 
-1020 ISEDAK
+1020 
-1026 SAEIIKPL
+1026 
-1034 LRGRDID
+1034 RGRDI
-1041 AWKTEKDDQFILFVP
+1041 KP
-1056 WHFPLHLN
+1056 WESSEIECYLIGTFPALHLN
-1064 PNIVGCFKEAEIEFE
+1064 IDD
-1079 KEYPAVYKHLLN
+1079 YPGVKNWLLTFGI
-1091 YREKLSARNK
+1091 EKLEQTGAKRIINGEEVKSRKKTNNK
-1101 AETGI
+1101 WFETQDAIAYYAEFG
-1106 RYEWYALQRWAADYY
+1106 
-1121 KEFAKPKIMYPNMTS
+1121 KPKIMYQKFQVKPCF
-1136 VFPFTYDETG
+1136 VYDEEG
-1146 SFGNDKSFII
+1146 LYCNDSMWII
-1156 TEKDNSQNLPK
+1156 PTED
-1167 GMENVIANE
+1167 
-1176 AEQSNAETISDVIP
+1176 
-1190 AKAGISSPSGYNLL
+1190 
-1204 KALLAIFNSNLVKL
+1204 KALLALLNSKMAWWLMNKKCTQIQNGVQL
-1218 WIWYNCPELM
+1218 IWQYLSKIPVPREL
-1228 GGTREIRKAYFEN
+1228 
-1241 LRIPLNNTELLQQL
+1241 PQQL
-1255 ASLADEIIRLKKE
+1255 ATLADQIITAKKNGE
-1268 LVNSNKTQAPEPA
+1268 DTAD
-1281 EGPTETTQKQ
+1281 
-1291 LATLET
+1291 LET
-1297 QVNTLV
+1297 QVNEIV
-1303 YQLYGITDTE
+1303 YGLYG
-1313 EMEAVEKR
+1313 VNGEKMSFEKNNL

>member
-1 MSIQLISPKKSVN
+1 MSIKLISPKKSVN
-14 SAFLKLPVSV
+14 SAFLKLPVPC
-24 EKMEDFKLSLKNLY
+24 EKMEQFKSALVNLHN
-38 SKRNAAQD
+38 KRDAKKD
-46 EEYHKGE
+46 EEYHKNE
-53 IWNFL
+53 LQAFL
-58 RKIFEPDYSVQVN
+58 KGIFNPAYSVQVD
-71 RPIDLCV
+71 RPIDLAI
-78 FNGNTAS
+78 FNGNDTT
-85 AKPAVIIEAKSPTNV
+85 AKPAVIIEMKSPTNA
-100 AEMFSAEHPN
+100 AEMFSEQHPN
-110 VKSLQELVYYF
+110 TKALQELVYYF
-121 MLEYVQSGNH
+121 LLEYVHLGNR
-131 EIKWLAITNFDEWY
+131 EIKYLVISNFDEYY

-150 DFIRYFANKSKPI
+150 DFIRYFANKSKPV

-169 FKANQMSGNKT
+169 FVSKQTSGSKT
-180 SDFYYDIAKPAI
+180 SDFYNDIAKPAI
-192 DDFLASCDINVVH
+192 DDFLGSCDFSVVH
-205 FNLEDAMRTLAPEL
+205 FSLEDAVKAVEKNDD
-219 KKSHVT
+219 KKLVA
-225 LEPKAIGSKDS
+225 LYKM
-236 ISPTGF
+236 
-242 QNDNEYSHSTSHI
+242 
-255 SHSTP
+255 
-260 LLPLFKFLSP
+260 LSP
-270 ETLLAKPFANDSN
+270 EGLLAKPFANDSN

-301 VKEEKGSKKVIRR
+301 VKVEKGNKKVIQR

-320 DKASL
+320 DRASL

-330 YQLEDDFPNKE
+330 YQLEDDFLNKE

-374 DASYRFMSSDKI
+374 DASYRFMSTDKI

-411 FKRYPNVPYLNSSLF
+411 LKRYPNVPYLNSSLF

-441 DAQMEIWGKTV
+441 DAQMEIFNKTV
-452 LKDERGKRAKGS
+452 LKDERGKRAKGT

-562 ANEIVDDIRVAD
+562 ANQIVNDIRVAD

-643 YQEALFNEKRRIIEN
+643 YQEALFKEKRRIIEN

-716 PVQNGRLIAD
+716 PVQNGHVVLDFLQKEDKAD
-726 YLTRD
+726 KKNGL
-731 ERADRKRDSL
+731 AAKL
-741 KNSLIEYR
+741 KEYR
-749 QLVQEYKTGKSQS
+749 KNVQDYKTGGTSYNKQQLRLNIAGLKSQ
-762 SKMMLRHKIASLKSR
+762 LKEPPSIDLFGN
-777 MVDDGQIEMFEEYK
+777 VVKNND
-791 GSAGDTIDFSNSLEW
+791 IDFSNSLEW
-806 MFEFPEILDEVGRF
+806 MFEFPEILDDEGRF

-829 PPYVQLQS
+829 PPYIPLQDIL
-837 MGEMSDVYSK
+837 EMSKIYEQ
-847 RNYSCYNKSADLYC
+847 RNYSCYNKGGDI
-861 LFVERA
+861 
-867 YSLLKKNGYF
+867 YSLFYERGLQLLKPNG
-877 SFIMPNKW
+877 SLGFIASNKW
-885 MLVDYGKELREFMS
+885 LKINTGEQLREFLT
-899 QTSLKKILNF
+899 TSANPILLIDF
-909 GDVQFFADA
+909 PGVRVFADA
-918 TIYVCIFVSQKSSD
+918 NVDPQILVVQKASYNKITMACTITQKGS
-932 KMPVLA
+932 A
-938 CSLNSKNY
+938 
-946 HGEFEKEVKAATFEF
+946 FEKEVKENLSSQTFSKE
-961 PAENFG
+961 PWKWMEPW
-967 ASEWSI
+967 EKSI
-973 RNKLHDSVLQ
+973 LEKI
-983 KMNVGTALKDMP
+983 NVGTALKDMP
-995 ITINYGLKTGY
+995 ITINYGIKTGF
-1006 NDAFFIDGKTKEKL
+1006 NDAFFIDGKTREKL
-1020 ISEDAK
+1020 IAEDPKSE
-1026 SAEIIKPL
+1026 ELIKPL
-1034 LRGRDID
+1034 LRGRDIN
-1041 AWKTEKDDQFILFVP
+1041 AWVTEKEGQYLIGTFPALNLDIDQ
-1056 WHFPLHLN
+1056 
-1064 PNIVGCFKEAEIEFE
+1064 
-1079 KEYPAVYKHLLN
+1079 YPAIKNHLLSFGI
-1091 YREKLSARNK
+1091 EKLEQTGAKHIVNGEEIKARKKTSNK
-1101 AETGI
+1101 WFETQDQIG
-1106 RYEWYALQRWAADYY
+1106 YY

-1146 SFGNDKSFII
+1146 SFSNDKSFII
-1156 TEKDNSQNLPK
+1156 TLRH
-1167 GMENVIANE
+1167 
-1176 AEQSNAETISDVIP
+1176 SDP
-1190 AKAGISSPSGYNLL
+1190 GERSSIGEESSEILL
-1204 KALLAIFNSNLVKL
+1204 KALLAIFNSKLCKL
-1218 WIWYNCPELM
+1218 WIWHNCPEL
-1228 GGTREIRKAYFEN
+1228 GDDRREIRKAYFEN
-1241 LRIPLNNTELLQQL
+1241 LRIPLDNAELLQQL
-1255 ASLADEIIRLKKE
+1255 ATLADEIITAKK
-1268 LVNSNKTQAPEPA
+1268 QASCHPERTLEPKA
-1281 EGPTETTQKQ
+1281 IGKVEGSSEVLQKQ
-1291 LATLET
+1291 IADLET

-1303 YQLYGITDTE
+1303 YQLYGITDAE
-1313 EMEAVEKR
+1313 EIEAVEKR

>member
-1 MSIQLISPKKSVN
+1 MSIRIITPKKSVN
-14 SAFLKLPVSV
+14 SAFLKLPVAV
-24 EKMEDFKLSLKNLY
+24 EKMENFKLSLKNLY

-85 AKPAVIIEAKSPTNV
+85 AKPAVIIEAKSPTN
-100 AEMFSAEHPN
+100 ATEMFSIEHPN

-121 MLEYVQSGNH
+121 MLEYVHSGNH

-150 DFIRYFANKSKPI
+150 DFIRYFGNKTKPI

-180 SDFYYDIAKPAI
+180 SDFYNDIAKPAI
-192 DDFLASCDINVVH
+192 DDFLKSCDINVVH
-205 FNLEDAMRTLAPEL
+205 FRLDVIANEAKQSNTVCHPER
-219 KKSHVT
+219 SVSGV
-225 LEPKAIGSKDS
+225 EGSKK
-236 ISPTGF
+236 
-242 QNDNEYSHSTSHI
+242 
-255 SHSTP
+255 
-260 LLPLFKFLSP
+260 LLSLYKFLSP

-301 VKEEKGSKKVIRR
+301 VKEDKGGKKVIQR
-314 KKPANR
+314 KNPANR

-374 DASYRFMSSDKI
+374 DASYRFMSTDKI

-411 FKRYPNVPYLNSSLF
+411 LKRYPNVPYLNSSLF

-452 LKDERGKRAKGS
+452 LKDERGKRAKGT

-716 PVQNGRLIAD
+716 PVQNGCLIAD

-731 ERADRKRDSL
+731 ERADRKRDGL

-762 SKMMLRHKIASLKSR
+762 SKMMLRQKIAGIKSR
-777 MVDDGQIEMFEEYK
+777 MVEDVQIEMFDEYK
-791 GSAGDTIDFSNSLEW
+791 GAAGGTIDFSNSLEW
-806 MFEFPEILDEVGRF
+806 MFEFPEVLDDKGRF
-820 TGFDAIIGN
+820 VGFDAIIGN
-829 PPYVQLQS
+829 PPYIHLEDMKKTSEIYGS
-837 MGEMSDVYSK
+837 MGGKASPVYTT
-847 RNYSCYNKSADLYC
+847 YNKRGDIYC

-867 YSLLKKNGYF
+867 MSLLKENGFASY
-877 SFIMPNKW
+877 IMQNKW
-885 MLVDYGKELREFMS
+885 MQASYGKELREFF
-899 QTSLKKILNF
+899 LNVRLEKLIDF
-909 GDVQFFADA
+909 GDIQVFDDA
-918 TIYVCIFVSQKSSD
+918 TTYPCIFVAQKATPATEMTVSTLRDLERADFAKSINQFAEKFTLQHLSSD
-932 KMPVLA
+932 TWTLSSQWESNLLRRLDNEMITLGEYVKGDAHYGIKPGNTKA
-938 CSLNSKNY
+938 FIIDEKQKN
-946 HGEFEKEVKAATFEF
+946 
-961 PAENFG
+961 
-967 ASEWSI
+967 
-973 RNKLHDSVLQ
+973 L
-983 KMNVGTALKDMP
+983 
-995 ITINYGLKTGY
+995 
-1006 NDAFFIDGKTKEKL
+1006 L
-1020 ISEDAK
+1020 ISED
-1026 SAEIIKPL
+1026 SSSSEIIVPIV
-1034 LRGRDID
+1034 RGRDL
-1041 AWKTEKDDQFILFVP
+1041 KVYETLQKEKLQYLILASYGSYKY
-1056 WHFPLHLN
+1056 LDS
-1064 PNIVGCFKEAEIEFE
+1064 K
-1079 KEYPAVYKHLLN
+1079 YPAI
-1091 YREKLSARNK
+1091 YRWLKNF
-1101 AETGI
+1101 ETDLQNRGQCKGSKI
-1106 RYEWYALQRWAADYY
+1106 REDKPYLGQHHWLELDNCPSADYLAL
-1121 KEFAKPKIMYPNMTS
+1121 FAKPKIMYQKFQVKPC
-1136 VFPFTYDETG
+1136 FIYDEQG
-1146 SFGNDKSFII
+1146 LYCNDSMWII
-1156 TEKDNSQNLPK
+1156 PTED
-1167 GMENVIANE
+1167 
-1176 AEQSNAETISDVIP
+1176 
-1190 AKAGISSPSGYNLL
+1190 
-1204 KALLAIFNSNLVKL
+1204 KALLALLNSKMAWWLMKKKCTQIQNGVQL
-1218 WIWYNCPELM
+1218 IWQYLSKIPVPREL
-1228 GGTREIRKAYFEN
+1228 
-1241 LRIPLNNTELLQQL
+1241 PQEL
-1255 ASLADEIIRLKKE
+1255 ATLADEIIAAKKTGEDTTE
-1268 LVNSNKTQAPEPA
+1268 LENRVNEI
-1281 EGPTETTQKQ
+1281 
-1291 LATLET
+1291 
-1297 QVNTLV
+1297 V
-1303 YQLYGITDTE
+1303 YELYGVTDAE
-1313 EMEAVEKR
+1313 EIETVEKR

>member
-1 MSIQLISPKKSVN
+1 MSIRIITPKKSVN
-14 SAFLKLPVSV
+14 SAFLKLPVPI
-24 EKMEDFKLSLKNLY
+24 EKMESFKLSLKNLY

-71 RPIDLCV
+71 RPIDLCI

-121 MLEYVQSGNH
+121 MLEYVQAGNH
-131 EIKWLAITNFDEWY
+131 EIKWLVITNFDEWY

-150 DFIRYFANKSKPI
+150 DFIRYFGNKSKPI

-180 SDFYYDIAKPAI
+180 SDFYNDIAKPAI
-192 DDFLASCDINVVH
+192 DDFLKSCDINVVH
-205 FNLEDAMRTLAPEL
+205 FSLDVIANEVKQSNAVCYSER
-219 KKSHVT
+219 T
-225 LEPKAIGSKDS
+225 LEPKAIGKVEE
-236 ISPTGF
+236 TKK
-242 QNDNEYSHSTSHI
+242 
-255 SHSTP
+255 
-260 LLPLFKFLSP
+260 LLSLYKFLSP
-270 ETLLAKPFANDSN
+270 ETLLARPFANDSN

-301 VKEEKGSKKVIRR
+301 VKEDKGNKKFIRR
-314 KKPANR
+314 KNPANR
-320 DKASL
+320 DSASL

-330 YQLEDDFPNKE
+330 YQLEEDFLNKE

-374 DASYRFMSSDKI
+374 DASYRFMSTDKI

-411 FKRYPNVPYLNSSLF
+411 LKHYPNVPYLNSSLF

-452 LKDERGKRAKGS
+452 LKDERGKRAKGT

-556 IEDISE
+556 IDDISE
-562 ANEIVDDIRVAD
+562 ANEIVDDIRIAD

-682 KNAYYTK
+682 KNAYYIK

-762 SKMMLRHKIASLKSR
+762 SKMMLRQKIAGIKNR
-777 MVDDGQIEMFEEYK
+777 MVEDVQIEMFEEYK

-806 MFEFPEILDEVGRF
+806 MFEFPEVLDDKGRF

-829 PPYVQLQS
+829 PPYIHLENMKKTSEIYGS
-837 MGEMSDVYSK
+837 MGGKAGPVYTT
-847 RNYSCYNKSADLYC
+847 YNKRGDIYC

-867 YSLLKKNGYF
+867 MSLLKENGFASY
-877 SFIMPNKW
+877 IMQNKW
-885 MLVDYGKELREFMS
+885 MQASYGKELREFF
-899 QTSLKKILNF
+899 LNVRLEKLIDF
-909 GDVQFFADA
+909 GDIQVFDDA
-918 TIYVCIFVSQKSSD
+918 TTYPCIFVAQKAAPATEFTASTLRDLERADFAKSVNQFAEKFALEHLSSD
-932 KMPVLA
+932 TWTLSSQWESDLLRRLDNEMITLGEYVGGEAYRGVLTGLTKAFLIDENTKKKIIEEDKNAQQVIHPV
-938 CSLNSKNY
+938 
-946 HGEFEKEVKAATFEF
+946 
-961 PAENFG
+961 
-967 ASEWSI
+967 
-973 RNKLHDSVLQ
+973 
-983 KMNVGTALKDMP
+983 M
-995 ITINYGLKTGY
+995 
-1006 NDAFFIDGKTKEKL
+1006 
-1020 ISEDAK
+1020 
-1026 SAEIIKPL
+1026 
-1034 LRGRDID
+1034 RGRDI
-1041 AWKTEKDDQFILFVP
+1041 KP
-1056 WHFPLHLN
+1056 WESSEIECYLIGTFPALHLN
-1064 PNIVGCFKEAEIEFE
+1064 IDD
-1079 KEYPAVYKHLLN
+1079 YPGVKNWLLTFGI
-1091 YREKLSARNK
+1091 EKLEQTGAKRIINGEEVKSRKKTNNK
-1101 AETGI
+1101 WFETQDAI
-1106 RYEWYALQRWAADYY
+1106 AYYA
-1121 KEFAKPKIMYPNMTS
+1121 EFAKPKIMYQKFQVKPCF
-1136 VFPFTYDETG
+1136 VYDEQG
-1146 SFGNDKSFII
+1146 LYCNDSMWII
-1156 TEKDNSQNLPK
+1156 PTED
-1167 GMENVIANE
+1167 
-1176 AEQSNAETISDVIP
+1176 
-1190 AKAGISSPSGYNLL
+1190 
-1204 KALLAIFNSNLVKL
+1204 KALLALLNSKMVWWLMKKKCTQIQNGVQL
-1218 WIWYNCPELM
+1218 IWQYLSKIPVPREL
-1228 GGTREIRKAYFEN
+1228 
-1241 LRIPLNNTELLQQL
+1241 PQ
-1255 ASLADEIIRLKKE
+1255 
-1268 LVNSNKTQAPEPA
+1268 
-1281 EGPTETTQKQ
+1281 Q
-1291 LATLET
+1291 LATLADQIIAAKKNGEDAT
-1297 QVNTLV
+1297 DLEKRVNEII
-1303 YQLYGITDTE
+1303 YQLYGMTDVE
-1313 EMEAVEKR
+1313 KIEAVEKR

>member
-1 MSIQLISPKKSVN
+1 MSIKFISPKKSVN
-14 SAFLKLPVSV
+14 SAFLKLPVPV
-24 EKMEDFKLSLKNLY
+24 EKMEYFKLSLKNLY

-71 RPIDLCV
+71 RPIDLAI

-85 AKPAVIIEAKSPTNV
+85 AKPAVIIEAKSPTNA

-150 DFIRYFANKSKPI
+150 DFIRYFGNKSKPI

-180 SDFYYDIAKPAI
+180 SDFYNEIAKPAI

-205 FNLEDAMRTLAPEL
+205 FNLEYACKNVIARSVSDE
-219 KKSHVT
+219 
-225 LEPKAIGSKDS
+225 AI
-236 ISPTGF
+236 
-242 QNDNEYSHSTSHI
+242 HSTSHI

-374 DASYRFMSSDKI
+374 DASYRFMSTDKI

-411 FKRYPNVPYLNSSLF
+411 LKRYPNVPYLNSSLF

-441 DAQMEIWGKTV
+441 DAQMEIFNKTV
-452 LKDERGKRAKGS
+452 LKDERGKRAKGT

-777 MVDDGQIEMFEEYK
+777 MVEDGQIEMFDEYK
-791 GSAGDTIDFSNSLEW
+791 GTAGDTIDFSNSLEW

-847 RNYSCYNKSADLYC
+847 RDYSCYNKSADLYC

-885 MLVDYGKELREFMS
+885 MLVDYGKELRQFMS

-946 HGEFEKEVKAATFEF
+946 HGEFEKEVKVATFEF

-983 KMNVGTALKDMP
+983 KMQVGTPLKDMP
-995 ITINYGLKTGY
+995 ISIYRGILTGF
-1006 NDAFFIDGKTKEKL
+1006 NDAFFIDGKTREKL
-1020 ISEDAK
+1020 IAEDPKSE
-1026 SAEIIKPL
+1026 ELIKPL
-1034 LRGRDID
+1034 LRGRDIN
-1041 AWKTEKDDQFILFVP
+1041 AWVTENEQYLINPHNGIKERNIAPINIDEYPAIKKHLDQFID
-1056 WHFPLHLN
+1056 
-1064 PNIVGCFKEAEIEFE
+1064 
-1079 KEYPAVYKHLLN
+1079 
-1091 YREKLSARNK
+1091 KLIKRGDKGDSPYNLRNC
-1101 AETGI
+1101 AYLE
-1106 RYEWYALQRWAADYY
+1106 
-1121 KEFAKPKIMYPNMTS
+1121 EFAKPKIMYPNMTS

-1176 AEQSNAETISDVIP
+1176 AEQSDAEIISDVIP

-1241 LRIPLNNTELLQQL
+1241 LRIPLDNAELLQQL
-1255 ASLADEIIRLKKE
+1255 ATLADEIIAAKKAGEDTAE
-1268 LVNSNKTQAPEPA
+1268 LEA
-1281 EGPTETTQKQ
+1281 
-1291 LATLET
+1291 

-1303 YQLYGITDTE
+1303 YQLYGITDVE
-1313 EMEAVEKR
+1313 EIEAVEKK

>member
-1 MSIQLISPKKSVN
+1 MSIRIITPKKSVN
-14 SAFLKLPVSV
+14 SAFLKLPVPI
-24 EKMEDFKLSLKNLY
+24 EKMESFKLSLKNLY

-121 MLEYVQSGNH
+121 MLEYVHSGNR

-150 DFIRYFANKSKPI
+150 DFIRYFGNKTKPI
-163 YDQFLK
+163 YDEFLK

-180 SDFYYDIAKPAI
+180 SDFYNDIAKPAI
-192 DDFLASCDINVVH
+192 DDFLKSCDINVVH
-205 FNLEDAMRTLAPEL
+205 FNLKDACKNVIANEVKQSNAVCYSER
-219 KKSHVT
+219 T
-225 LEPKAIGSKDS
+225 LEPKAIGKVEE
-236 ISPTGF
+236 TKK
-242 QNDNEYSHSTSHI
+242 
-255 SHSTP
+255 
-260 LLPLFKFLSP
+260 LLSLYKFLSP

-301 VKEEKGSKKVIRR
+301 VKEEKGGKKVIRR

-359 FLKLVESQILMYQKG
+359 FLKLVESQILMYQKS
-374 DASYRFMSSDKI
+374 DASYRFMSTDKI

-411 FKRYPNVPYLNSSLF
+411 LKRYPNVPYLNSSLF

-441 DAQMEIWGKTV
+441 DAQMEIFNKTV
-452 LKDERGKRAKGS
+452 LKDERGKRAKGT

-628 GEPFEYKPGNEESQR
+628 GESFEYKPGNEESQR

-762 SKMMLRHKIASLKSR
+762 SKMMLRQKIAGIKSR
-777 MVDDGQIEMFEEYK
+777 MVEDVQIEMFDEYK

-806 MFEFPEILDEVGRF
+806 MFEFPEILDDEGRF
-820 TGFDAIIGN
+820 TGFDVIIGN

-861 LFVERA
+861 LFAERA

-885 MLVDYGKELREFMS
+885 MLVDYGKELRQFMS

-918 TIYVCIFVSQKSSD
+918 TIYVCIFVSQKSGD

-967 ASEWSI
+967 TSEWSI

-995 ITINYGLKTGY
+995 ITINYGIKTGF
-1006 NDAFFIDGKTKEKL
+1006 NDAFFIDGKTREKL
-1020 ISEDAK
+1020 IAEDPKSE
-1026 SAEIIKPL
+1026 ELIKPL
-1034 LRGRDID
+1034 LRGRDIN
-1041 AWKTEKDDQFILFVP
+1041 AWVTEKEDQYLIGT
-1056 WHFPLHLN
+1056 FPALN
-1064 PNIVGCFKEAEIEFE
+1064 LDIDQ
-1079 KEYPAVYKHLLN
+1079 YPAIKNHLMSFGI
-1091 YREKLSARNK
+1091 EKLEQTGAKHIVNGEEIKARKKTSNK
-1101 AETGI
+1101 WFETQDQIG
-1106 RYEWYALQRWAADYY
+1106 YY
-1121 KEFAKPKIMYPNMTS
+1121 KEFAKPKIVYPNMTS

-1146 SFGNDKSFII
+1146 SLSNDKSFII

-1167 GMENVIANE
+1167 GTENVIASE
-1176 AEQSNAETISDVIP
+1176 AKQSNAKSHPGAEGDR
-1190 AKAGISSPSGYNLL
+1190 AHLL

-1241 LRIPLNNTELLQQL
+1241 LRIPLDNAELLHQL
-1255 ASLADEIIRLKKE
+1255 ATLADEIIVAKKTGE
-1268 LVNSNKTQAPEPA
+1268 
-1281 EGPTETTQKQ
+1281 ETTD
-1291 LATLET
+1291 LEKR
-1297 QVNTLV
+1297 VNKIV
-1303 YQLYGITDTE
+1303 FQLYGITDVE
-1313 EMEAVEKR
+1313 EIEAVEKR

>member
-1 MSIQLISPKKSVN
+1 MSIKFISPKKSVN
-14 SAFLKLPVSV
+14 SAFLKLPVPV

-38 SKRNAAQD
+38 SKRNPAQD

-85 AKPAVIIEAKSPTNV
+85 AKPAVIIEAKSPTNA

-150 DFIRYFANKSKPI
+150 DFIRYFGNKSKPI

-180 SDFYYDIAKPAI
+180 SDFYNEIAKPAI
-192 DDFLASCDINVVH
+192 DDFLASCDINVVR
-205 FNLEDAMRTLAPEL
+205 FNLEDACKNVIASP
-219 KKSHVT
+219 
-225 LEPKAIGSKDS
+225 GSKS
-236 ISPTGF
+236 GINSVKQSNAACHPERSVSEVEG
-242 QNDNEYSHSTSHI
+242 SKK
-255 SHSTP
+255 

-301 VKEEKGSKKVIRR
+301 VKEDKGGKKVIQR

-374 DASYRFMSSDKI
+374 DASYRFMSTDKI

-411 FKRYPNVPYLNSSLF
+411 LKRYPNVPYLNSSLF

-441 DAQMEIWGKTV
+441 DAQMEIFNKTV
-452 LKDERGKRAKGS
+452 LKDERGKRAKGT

-546 CENLE
+546 CKNLE

-689 ESGYKQLQ
+689 DSGYKQLQ

-777 MVDDGQIEMFEEYK
+777 MIEDGQIEMFEEYK

-806 MFEFPEILDEVGRF
+806 MFEFPEILDDEGRF

-847 RNYSCYNKSADLYC
+847 RDYSCYNKSADLYC

-885 MLVDYGKELREFMS
+885 MLVDYGKELRQFMS

-918 TIYVCIFVSQKSSD
+918 TIYVCIFVSQKSGD

-1041 AWKTEKDDQFILFVP
+1041 AWRTEKDDQYILFVP

-1064 PNIVGCFKEAEIEFE
+1064 PNIVGCSKEAEIEFE
-1079 KEYPAVYKHLLN
+1079 KECPAVYKHLLS
-1091 YREKLSARNK
+1091 YKEKLSARNK

-1146 SFGNDKSFII
+1146 SFSNDKSFII

-1167 GMENVIANE
+1167 GTEDVIASE
-1176 AEQSNAETISDVIP
+1176 AKQSNAETTSDVIP
-1190 AKAGISSPSGYNLL
+1190 AKAGISFPSGYNLL

-1241 LRIPLNNTELLQQL
+1241 LRIPLNNTELLHQL
-1255 ASLADEIIRLKKE
+1255 ATLADEIIRLKKE
-1268 LVNSNKTQAPEPA
+1268 GNEAS
-1281 EGPTETTQKQ
+1281 QKQ
-1291 LATLET
+1291 IADLET

-1303 YQLYGITDTE
+1303 YQLYGITDAE
-1313 EMEAVEKR
+1313 EIETVEKR